1 MEELGHSF
9 ILPSKIMNSIVLAIM
24 ILIQCLIFYKLKF
37 RIDFSGLVTLILY
50 LIAEIFRLLSVF

>member
-1 MEELGHSF
+1 MEELRDTF
-9 ILPSKIMNSIVLAIM
+9 ILASKIINSIVLAIM
-24 ILIQCLIFYKLKF
+24 ILIQCLMFFKLKF